1 MKRKRPPP
9 IGGRQRRTIEVTD
22 EVTSEIEEWVRQA
35 KEGRRDALEKLVR
48 GIQDRVYGL
57 SLRMLGHPADAEDAS
72 QEILIKVITHL
83 DGFREESAFSTWV
96 YRIAANHLLT
106 TRKGRMKR
114 FKLDFELYESHV
126 SKEGEDGRVASG
138 STPDQA
144 LLVEEVRASC
154 MQGLLQCLGRELR
167 LAFILGQ
174 VFEVTS
180 DEGAYILG
188 ITPAAFR
195 KRLSR
200 GRDGIRRFLTRNCGL
215 MKPENPCSCA
225 RQATHDIEV
234 GWIDPEQLL
243 YADSR
248 TFVRRDDEIRDR
260 LRELDEMG
268 RVAALLRGYPER
280 GPSESFVTLVKELLD
295 SGRYRLLAD

>member
-1 MKRKRPPP
+1 
-9 IGGRQRRTIEVTD
+9 VSD
-22 EVTSEIEEWVRQA
+22 EVRSDIEAWVRQA
-35 KEGRRDALEKLVR
+35 KEGSREALEGLVR
-48 GIQDRVYGL
+48 QIQEPVYGL
-57 SLRMLGHPADAEDAS
+57 SLRMLGHPADAEDAA

-106 TRKGRMKR
+106 TRKGRMQR
-114 FKLDFELYESHV
+114 FELDFESYESHV
-126 SKEGEDGRVASG
+126 SKEGEGGEVASG

-144 LLVEEVRASC
+144 LLVEETRASC
-154 MQGLLQCLGRELR
+154 MQGLLQCLSRELR

-188 ITPAAFR
+188 ISPAAYR

-215 MKPENPCSCA
+215 VRPENPCSCA
-225 RQATHDIEV
+225 RQAVYDIEV
-234 GWIDPEQLL
+234 GWIDPDHLR

-248 TFVRRDDEIRDR
+248 SSADGGDEIRVR
-260 LRELDEMG
+260 LRELDELG
-268 RVAALLRGYPER
+268 RVAALFRTYPARGA
-280 GPSESFVTLVKELLD
+280 SESFVGLVKELLD

>member
-1 MKRKRPPP
+1 M
-9 IGGRQRRTIEVTD
+9 
-22 EVTSEIEEWVRQA
+22 TSNTEAWVRQA
-35 KEGRRDALEKLVR
+35 KEGSREALEALVR
-48 GIQDRVYGL
+48 QIQEPVYGL
-57 SLRMLGHPADAEDAS
+57 SLRMLGHPTDAEDAA

-114 FKLDFELYESHV
+114 LNLDFELYESHV
-126 SKEGEDGRVASG
+126 SKEREDAGVASG

-144 LLVEEVRASC
+144 LLIEETRASC
-154 MQGLLQCLGRELR
+154 MQGLLQCLSRELR

-180 DEGAYILG
+180 GQGAYILG

-215 MKPENPCSCA
+215 VRPDNPCSCA
-225 RQATHDIEV
+225 RQAVYDIDV
-234 GWIDPEQLL
+234 GWIDPDHLR

-248 TFVRRDDEIRDR
+248 TSAERRDEIRDR

-268 RVAALLRGYPER
+268 RVAALFRAYPGR
-280 GPSESFVTLVKELLD
+280 GPSESFVGLVKGLLD
-295 SGRYRLLAD
+295 SGRYRLLAE

>member
-1 MKRKRPPP
+1 
-9 IGGRQRRTIEVTD
+9 VTD
-22 EVTSEIEEWVRQA
+22 EVTSSIEAWVRQA
-35 KEGRRDALEKLVR
+35 KEGSREALEGLVQH
-48 GIQDRVYGL
+48 IQGPVYGL
-57 SLRMLGHPADAEDAS
+57 SLRMLGHPADAEDAA

-83 DGFREESAFSTWV
+83 DGFREESAFSTWF

-106 TRKGRMKR
+106 TRKGRMQR
-114 FKLDFELYESHV
+114 FELDFELYESHV
-126 SKEGEDGRVASG
+126 SKEGESGEVASG

-144 LLVEEVRASC
+144 LLVEETRASC
-154 MQGLLQCLGRELR
+154 MQGLLQCLSRELR

-188 ITPAAFR
+188 ISPAAYR

-215 MKPENPCSCA
+215 VRTENPCSCA
-225 RQATHDIEV
+225 RQAVYDIEV
-234 GWIDPEQLL
+234 GWIDPGQLR
-243 YADSR
+243 YADARPSAER
-248 TFVRRDDEIRDR
+248 VDEIRVR
-260 LRELDEMG
+260 LRELDELG
-268 RVAALLRGYPER
+268 RVAALFRAYPARGA
-280 GPSESFVTLVKELLD
+280 SESFAGLVKELLD

>member
-1 MKRKRPPP
+1 M
-9 IGGRQRRTIEVTD
+9 
-22 EVTSEIEEWVRQA
+22 TSNTEAWVRQA
-35 KEGRRDALEKLVR
+35 KEGSREALEALVR
-48 GIQDRVYGL
+48 QIQEPVYGL
-57 SLRMLGHPADAEDAS
+57 SLRMLGHPTDAEDAA

-114 FKLDFELYESHV
+114 LNLDFELYESHV
-126 SKEGEDGRVASG
+126 SKEGEDAGVASG

-144 LLVEEVRASC
+144 LLIEETRASC
-154 MQGLLQCLGRELR
+154 MQGLLQCLSRELR

-180 DEGAYILG
+180 GQGAYILG

-215 MKPENPCSCA
+215 VRPDNPCSCA
-225 RQATHDIEV
+225 RQAVYDIDV
-234 GWIDPEQLL
+234 GWIDPDHLR

-248 TFVRRDDEIRDR
+248 TSAERRDEIRDR

-268 RVAALLRGYPER
+268 RVAALFRAYPGR
-280 GPSESFVTLVKELLD
+280 GPSESFVGLVKELLD
-295 SGRYRLLAD
+295 SGRYRLLAE

>member
-1 MKRKRPPP
+1 M
-9 IGGRQRRTIEVTD
+9 
-22 EVTSEIEEWVRQA
+22 TSNTEAWVRQA
-35 KEGRRDALEKLVR
+35 KEGSREALEALVR
-48 GIQDRVYGL
+48 QIQEPVYGL
-57 SLRMLGHPADAEDAS
+57 SLRMLGHPTDAEDAA

-83 DGFREESAFSTWV
+83 DGFREESVFSTWV

-114 FKLDFELYESHV
+114 LNLDFELYESHV
-126 SKEGEDGRVASG
+126 SKEREDAGVASG

-144 LLVEEVRASC
+144 LLIEETRASC
-154 MQGLLQCLGRELR
+154 MQGLLQCLSRELR

-180 DEGAYILG
+180 GQGAYILG

-215 MKPENPCSCA
+215 VRPDNPCSCA
-225 RQATHDIEV
+225 RQAVYDIDV
-234 GWIDPEQLL
+234 GWIDPDHLR

-248 TFVRRDDEIRDR
+248 TSAERRDEIRDR

-268 RVAALLRGYPER
+268 RVAALFRAYPGR
-280 GPSESFVTLVKELLD
+280 GPSESFVGLVKELLD
-295 SGRYRLLAD
+295 SGRYRLLAE